1 MGLSF
6 FKGRKPHLLLAE
18 SSRSHPLVYFSSV
31 CFFLLV
37 FSVVSLVEE
46 KAAVLHSLSSEGSEA
61 HGASTASAMVAA
73 TATNAATIEHSRVGV
88 AACTLFCIL
97 LYVS

>member
-1 MGLSF
+1 M
-6 FKGRKPHLLLAE
+6 KPHLLLAE